1 MKLQSP
7 GKSTS
12 KVEVTQI
19 SPNGIWALVK
29 GEEFF
34 MSFEDFPW
42 FQNATVAKIH
52 NVCLLHGTHLRWP
65 DLDVDLHVDS
75 LKSLEKYPLTY
86 IS

>member
-7 GKSTS
+7 GKSIL

-42 FQNATVAKIH
+42 FQNATVAQIH
-52 NVCLLHGTHLRWP
+52 NVCLLHETHLRWA
-65 DLDVDLHVDS
+65 DLDVDLHIDS
-75 LKSLEKYPLTY
+75 LKSLEKYPLIF